1 MAEGAYPAPGAP
13 GAATDGTAA
22 PDPVLRER
30 SVPELLKQLSQET
43 ATLVRQELDLAKAE
57 LTDKGRRAGVGAGLI
72 SGAGLFGLGAFGALT
87 ACLIALLATAIDHVW
102 LSALIVALVYGA
114 IAAVLGL
121 RGRDKI
127 QEATP
132 PTPQTVETLKED
144 VEWAKTRK

>member
-1 MAEGAYPAPGAP
+1 MAGPP
-13 GAATDGTAA
+13 GAAADGAA
-22 PDPVLRER
+22 SPDPELRDR
-30 SVPELLKQLSQET
+30 SIPELLTQLSHET
-43 ATLVRQELDLAKAE
+43 STLVRQELDLAKAE
-57 LTDKGRRAGVGAGLI
+57 LTDKGRRAGAGAGLL

-132 PTPQTVETLKED
+132 PTPQTVETIKED
-144 VEWAKTRK
+144 VEWARTRK